1 MNFIYSYYIDVKE
14 DIHYDSLPQIFIAIC
29 RPLHCIDFTIRYDW
43 LVHFQKDKSKIKQLS
58 SRSLWQDGLYTYF
71 DTRLPQKH
79 HNTTALILNK

>member
-1 MNFIYSYYIDVKE
+1 M
-14 DIHYDSLPQIFIAIC
+14 
-29 RPLHCIDFTIRYDW
+29 IRYLKFSLQFVVLCIVLTLLFDMIGW
-43 LVHFQKDKSKIKQLS
+43 FIFKKNKSKIKQLS